1 VPVISVTE
9 DQTIDAANQLRD
21 VYSITYTIPNRP
33 GSFTVQVDKTAQAL
47 ADAEQAIADL
57 TVEVNGIYG
66 IP

>member
-1 VPVISVTE
+1 MPVISVTE
-9 DQTIDAANQLRD
+9 DQTIDVANQLRD

-57 TVEVNGIYG
+57 TAEVNGIYG